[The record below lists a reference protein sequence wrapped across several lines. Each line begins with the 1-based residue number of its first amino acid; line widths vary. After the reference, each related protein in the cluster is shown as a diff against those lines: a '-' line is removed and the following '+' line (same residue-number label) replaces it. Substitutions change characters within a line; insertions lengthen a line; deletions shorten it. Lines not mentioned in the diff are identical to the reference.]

1 MRTLL
6 LLKHRLVQP
15 PTKISE
21 QPLDT
26 RTLKQF
32 LTLAD
37 VLHFGRASELC
48 HISPSALSRAIKQL
62 ETELDT
68 VLFTRDNRTVL
79 LTRDGELFQEY
90 ARDALDQWEAIRQKL
105 MQRGNTLRGEISVY
119 CSVTASYSFLYE
131 ILREFRNQYPGVEI
145 KLHTGDPDT
154 AIQRVQAGLE
164 EITIAAHP
172 ATPPA
177 GMAFKAIA
185 KSPLVFIA
193 PRDDSPLSIQ
203 LVRPVD
209 WATVPMILSEE
220 GVSRDEV
227 NRWFNDQN
235 LKPTIYAQVAGNEAI
250 VSMVSL
256 GFGVGVVPQIVLEN
270 SPLADKVQVLDV
282 QPALPPY
289 NVGLFVL
296 EKKLK
301 NPLISAFWEQ
311 VQGH

>member
-1 MRTLL
+1 
-6 LLKHRLVQP
+6 
-15 PTKISE
+15 
-21 QPLDT
+21 
-26 RTLKQF
+26 
-32 LTLAD
+32 
-37 VLHFGRASELC
+37 
-48 HISPSALSRAIKQL
+48 
-62 ETELDT
+62 
-68 VLFTRDNRTVL
+68 
-79 LTRDGELFQEY
+79 
-90 ARDALDQWEAIRQKL
+90 

-131 ILREFRNQYPGVEI
+131 ILREFRDQYPGIEI

-172 ATPPA
+172 AAAPA

-185 KSPLVFIA
+185 ESPLVFIA
-193 PRDDSPLSIQ
+193 PRNDSPLSVQ
-203 LVRPVD
+203 LVPPID

-220 GVSRDEV
+220 GVSRDEI
-227 NRWFNDQN
+227 NRWFKQQN

-270 SPLADKVQVLDV
+270 SPLADKVQVLAV
-282 QPALPPY
+282 EPALPPY

-301 NPLISAFWEQ
+301 SPLISAFWEQ
-311 VQGH
+311 IQSR